1 MRIIK
6 AYDNKRMIPISEFE
20 ICKIDN
26 ATRVDIIKQFP
37 TRNGGAYFLDKF
49 NNYLIK
55 NHQITLVDYL
65 KRYLNEYPQ
74 CLETGEDVNFVI
86 KGSGLVFSNFKRG
99 KGTNKKTNEK
109 FKHHCEKMSQDRKG
123 LGNPMFGKVPW
134 NKNNKEFSSKMR
146 SLRLGEKTSDETR
159 KKQSESALKRKIHGH
174 SGRKHSAETINKLRE
189 ITSRRFRDGVFSRKS
204 SIHIKVRDF
213 LNTLNL
219 QQGFIEEFHLKY
231 FSLDFAFPN
240 AKLAIECQGTYFH
253 IDPRV
258 YPNGPR
264 DKVQKRNYGRD
275 IAKKKYLDMKG
286 WTLLEL
292 WETEINNGEFQR
304 MLICKLQELNLL
316 KA

>member
-6 AYDNKRMIPISEFE
+6 TNCNKRMIPIAEFE

-26 ATRVDIIKQFP
+26 ATRADITKKFP
-37 TRNGGAYFLDKF
+37 TRADGAYYLDKF
-49 NNYLIK
+49 NNHLIK
-55 NHQITLVDYL
+55 NHKLTLFDYL
-65 KRYLNEYPQ
+65 KRYLEEYPK

-99 KGTNKKTNEK
+99 KGINKKINEK
-109 FKHHCEKMSQDRKG
+109 FKNHCDKMSQERKG
-123 LGNPMFGKVPW
+123 AGNPMFGKTPW
-134 NKNNKEFSSKMR
+134 NKDNQEFASKMR

-174 SGRKHSAETINKLRE
+174 SGRKHSVETINKLRE
-189 ITSRRFRDGVFSRKS
+189 ITSQRFHDGVFSRKS

-219 QQGFIEEFHLKY
+219 QQSFVEEFHLKY
-231 FSLDFAFPN
+231 FSLDFAFPDI
-240 AKLAIECQGTYFH
+240 KLAIECQGTYFH
-253 IDPRV
+253 IDPRS
-258 YPNGPR
+258 YPDGPR
-264 DKVQKRNYGRD
+264 GKVQKRNYGRD

-286 WTLLEL
+286 WMLLEL